1 MMSTVVNGEPWFRS
15 TDVATFLEYKQHLK
29 QSLKKDDDED
39 TQIFYYFSKR
49 NRLIDLHQ
57 LCIINYY
64 LNRSVYEF

>member
-39 TQIFYYFSKR
+39 TQIYYCFSKQALR
-49 NRLIDLHQ
+49 EI
-57 LCIINYY
+57 Y
-64 LNRSVYEF
+64 